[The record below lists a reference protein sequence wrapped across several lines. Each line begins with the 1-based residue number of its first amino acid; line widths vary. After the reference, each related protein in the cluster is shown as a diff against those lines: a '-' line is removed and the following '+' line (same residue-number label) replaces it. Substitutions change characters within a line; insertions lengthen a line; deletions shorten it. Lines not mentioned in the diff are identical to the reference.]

1 MLKTLKSTQQTR
13 AASLKR
19 APINELYTLDLDSLE
34 NKVMPLEEF
43 LLHFYRI
50 LIEFVNC
57 EDELPKV
64 FNLYVIR
71 TKMVKNEV
79 DVFKK
84 LYNNSL
90 VHFRIE
96 NSEVSHLVGL
106 LKHNDKQALDFFIAG
121 KQVLLRFYNLSPKKL
136 SISLLDL
143 KIKISEWMSVLKS
156 FWFFGNTRQ
165 TEKLDE
171 FVKNVLSLSENYLTL
186 NGVDFLIAVNNFYLK
201 LQVQQKIETSQNQER
216 QTLTFA
222 KSERSKRPI
231 IVSEFQVSKEFENK
245 ELKIGKS
252 AQKFSQKAEIILPI
266 KQERKEHCNIKS
278 DK

>member
-13 AASLKR
+13 TSSLKR

-50 LIEFVNC
+50 LIEFVNSD
-57 EDELPKV
+57 DELPKV

-143 KIKISEWMSVLKS
+143 KVKISEWMSVLKS

-171 FVKNVLSLSENYLTL
+171 FVKHVLSLSENYLTL

-216 QTLTFA
+216 RTFSFA
-222 KSERSKRPI
+222 KSGRSKSPI
-231 IVSEFQVSKEFENK
+231 IVSEFQVSKGFENK
-245 ELKIGKS
+245 GLKIGKS
-252 AQKFSQKAEIILPI
+252 AQKFSQKAEIVLPI
-266 KQERKEHCNIKS
+266 KQERKEHCNVKS